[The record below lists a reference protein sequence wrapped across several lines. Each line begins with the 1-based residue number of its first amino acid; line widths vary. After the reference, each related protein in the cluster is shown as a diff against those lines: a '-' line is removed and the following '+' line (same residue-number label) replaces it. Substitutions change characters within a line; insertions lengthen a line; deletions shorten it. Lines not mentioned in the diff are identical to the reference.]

1 MPPPVLGVD
10 GAWGRAS
17 QCRYLCENV
26 QKEADEKAR
35 LLGSAEDA
43 FAAFERVLTAIPLD
57 CRFGGW
63 TVRQVIGHLASWTEA
78 AARGILEDI
87 AGFPWHDE
95 ERDAFNGR
103 ARERV
108 LVESDAELM
117 QRYGAAR
124 TTLLATLMA
133 APPAALARGEV
144 AGEWARGIVEHYM
157 GHVAMLEGKPA
168 A

>member
-1 MPPPVLGVD
+1 M
-10 GAWGRAS
+10 
-17 QCRYLCENV
+17 E
-26 QKEADEKAR
+26 KEGDVKAR

-43 FAAFERVLTAIPLD
+43 FAAFERLLTAIPLD
-57 CRFGGW
+57 RRSGGW
-63 TVRQVIGHLASWTEA
+63 SVREVIGHLASWTEA

-103 ARERV
+103 ARRQV
-108 LVESDAELM
+108 SVESDAQLV
-117 QRYGAAR
+117 QRYSAAR
-124 TTLLATLMA
+124 TTFLATLMA
-133 APPAALARGEV
+133 APPAALAPGAA

-157 GHVAMLEGKPA
+157 GHIARLEGRTA

>member
-1 MPPPVLGVD
+1 MS
-10 GAWGRAS
+10 R
-17 QCRYLCENV
+17 CRTRCENV
-26 QKEADEKAR
+26 ESEADVKVR

-43 FAAFERVLTAIPLD
+43 FAAFERLLTAIPLGR
-57 CRFGGW
+57 RFGGW
-63 TVRQVIGHLASWTEA
+63 SVREVIGHLASWTEA

-108 LVESDAELM
+108 LVETDAELM
-117 QRYGAAR
+117 QRYCAAR

-133 APPAALARGEV
+133 APPAALARGSV